1 MANTSMVKPGRE
13 GYKILFDT
21 NTVILN
27 YKFAAAAAKYG
38 TKENTLLKLRFFP
51 LGSSHG
57 LRCVFAGT
65 GVKTVSPNENHSWW
79 ESEPHNTPIGET
91 RNYYPVYSPYL
102 RNQ

>member
-1 MANTSMVKPGRE
+1 MGCECGGCQRGAEAIPV
-13 GYKILFDT
+13 
-21 NTVILN
+21 
-27 YKFAAAAAKYG
+27 
-38 TKENTLLKLRFFP
+38 KLRFFP

-91 RNYYPVYSPYL
+91 NIFYPEIHPIVIKKMYVSYKNRINYEKKDI
-102 RNQ
+102 RKDF